1 MVRLLLLFL
10 SFPVFADLDLTL
22 PQEFDYE
29 QIERDSR
36 MIKDWEDRNR
46 LRFWD
51 NEPYPS
57 EEQIR
62 YSWRI
67 HALDMI
73 TTIYALENRDTIKEA
88 NWVLGE
94 EPEMHEVV
102 ALKLLVL
109 PFLHQNS
116 NEHMMVYF
124 NAVTTATVVNNLYVI
139 NKYD

>member
-29 QIERDSR
+29 QMDRDSKL
-36 MIKDWEDRNR
+36 IKDWEDRNR
-46 LRFWD
+46 IRFWD

-94 EPEMHEVV
+94 KPEMHEVV

>member
-22 PQEFDYE
+22 PQEFDFE
-29 QIERDSR
+29 QIEKDRKL
-36 MIKDWEDRNR
+36 IKDWEDRSKVK
-46 LRFWD
+46 FWD
-51 NEPYPS
+51 NKPYPS

-67 HALDMI
+67 HALDMM
-73 TTIYALENRDTIKEA
+73 TTVYALENRDNIKEA
-88 NWVLGE
+88 NWILGE
-94 EPEMHEVV
+94 QPEIHEVI

-109 PFLHQNS
+109 PFVHQNS

>member
-22 PQEFDYE
+22 PQEFDFE
-29 QIERDSR
+29 QIEKDRKL
-36 MIKDWEDRNR
+36 IKDWEDRSR
-46 LRFWD
+46 VKFWD
-51 NEPYPS
+51 NKPYPS

-67 HALDMI
+67 HALDMM
-73 TTIYALENRDTIKEA
+73 TTVYALENRDNIKEA
-88 NWVLGE
+88 NWILGE
-94 EPEMHEVV
+94 QPEIHEVI

-109 PFLHQNS
+109 PFVHQNS

>member
-1 MVRLLLLFL
+1 MVRLVLLFL

-22 PQEFDYE
+22 PQEFDFE
-29 QIERDSR
+29 QIEKDRKL
-36 MIKDWEDRNR
+36 IKDWEDRSR
-46 LRFWD
+46 VKFWD
-51 NEPYPS
+51 NKPYPS

-67 HALDMI
+67 HALDMM
-73 TTIYALENRDTIKEA
+73 TTVYALENRDNIKEA
-88 NWVLGE
+88 NWILGE
-94 EPEMHEVV
+94 QPEIHEVI

-109 PFLHQNS
+109 PFVHQNS